1 MNYILQQEG
10 HGQCTSHSPLHLIK
24 CQLQKICPETYQE
37 VQMQDPGGA
46 RPTYEVHQELWDTL
60 QNSRIVGQAGN
71 PHPWSA
77 NQVQGGPR
85 SDYGQKRA
93 KVITLHPFLPRQGHL
108 GHLPAAATA
117 VMSMFILSASEK
129 CH

>member
-1 MNYILQQEG
+1 MYVAQSA
-10 HGQCTSHSPLHLIK
+10 TLHKMPIIEDLSRDI
-24 CQLQKICPETYQE
+24 PRSSNAR
-37 VQMQDPGGA
+37 PRGGGA
-46 RPTYEVHQELWDTL
+46 RPTYEAQQELWETL
-60 QNSRIVGQAGN
+60 QTSRIVGQAGN

-108 GHLPAAATA
+108 EHLPAAAIT

>member
-1 MNYILQQEG
+1 MYVAQSA
-10 HGQCTSHSPLHLIK
+10 TLHKMSIIEDLSRDI
-24 CQLQKICPETYQE
+24 PRSSN
-37 VQMQDPGGA
+37 A
-46 RPTYEVHQELWDTL
+46 RPRGGKANIRGTAKTLGTL
-60 QNSRIVGQAGN
+60 QTSRIVGQAGN

-108 GHLPAAATA
+108 GHLPAAATT
-117 VMSMFILSASEK
+117 VMSMFILLSASEK